1 MTYPEAAHGCAIAAN
16 AQVSF
21 ESLLQVAE
29 FVNEPEN
36 CNALISRYDFV
47 TKS

>member
-29 FVNEPEN
+29 FVNDPEN
-36 CNALISRYDFV
+36 CNALISQNDSV